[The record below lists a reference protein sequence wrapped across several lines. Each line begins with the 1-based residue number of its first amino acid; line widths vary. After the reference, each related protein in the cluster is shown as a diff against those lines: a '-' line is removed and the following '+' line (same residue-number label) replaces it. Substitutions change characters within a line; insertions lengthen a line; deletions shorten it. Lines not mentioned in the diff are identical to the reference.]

1 MKNIKSGPIIISF
14 IIFVLLFF
22 IIETLINNE
31 DIFVNSNKMNL
42 MQTRVQIA
50 KQTVSSKPAN
60 TTKINEVKEEKKGEI
75 SKQSLTP
82 HSEIF
87 NKKPGE
93 SFFFGKFEQDAD
105 FENGPEPIEW
115 IVLEN
120 VNQEKI
126 IAISKM
132 ALAREVFTWSYYKL
146 KDQKE
151 LSNWELN
158 YLAEHLAS
166 SFSNNKGTFNKSELD
181 LINKQTLNSVSTEQN
196 YYSYYKQKEI
206 RKKHINELT
215 KYLDL
220 NATDFETQEFK
231 KSILEF
237 NKLRIYLKLKNNELP
252 EKLTYEDEYL
262 VNVAERKGYKAGIS
276 LLTVNEAIKYFDI
289 LFSKNYD
296 IRTNYAKKY
305 KGFPSYNYYCF
316 MEENIDTFSDKNNYI
331 VSWLDSDGINDFFA
345 AVMLNNFK
353 NESNDIQKNGGISK
367 ILEMKN
373 TNTVDRAKYLEYNFG
388 GISQIGRIKFSDY
401 VYIRPVLRISK

>member
-1 MKNIKSGPIIISF
+1 MKYIKSGPIIISF

-120 VNQEKI
+120 VNQKKI

-132 ALAREVFTWSYYKL
+132 ALIREAFTWKYYKI

-151 LSNWELN
+151 LFDDWCLN
-158 YLAEHLAS
+158 YLAENLANT
-166 SFSNNKGTFNKSELD
+166 FSHNKGTFNKSEFD
-181 LINKQTLNSVSTEQN
+181 LMNKNILNSVSTEQN
-196 YYSYYKQKEI
+196 YYSYYKQRKMQ
-206 RKKHINELT
+206 KKHINELN

-220 NATDFETQEFK
+220 SATDFENREFR
-231 KSILEF
+231 KSIVEF
-237 NKLRIYLKLKNNELP
+237 NNLRKLLKVKIKNVKLP
-252 EKLTYEDEYL
+252 EELIYKDEYL
-262 VNVAERKGYKAGIS
+262 INVAERKEHSKGIN
-276 LLTVNEAIKYFDI
+276 LLTVNEAIKYVDI
-289 LFSKNYD
+289 LFSQNYD
-296 IRTNYAKKY
+296 IRTDYAKKY
-305 KGFPSYNYYCF
+305 KSFPEHYYYGSF
-316 MEENIDTFSDKNNYI
+316 EFYGNMKESIDTYSDKNGYI
-331 VSWLDSDGINDFFA
+331 VSWLDSEGINEFFA
-345 AVMLNNFK
+345 AVMLNTIEK
-353 NESNDIQKNGGISK
+353 KSTDGK
-367 ILEMKN
+367 M
-373 TNTVDRAKYLEYNFG
+373 FG
-388 GISQIGRIKFSDY
+388 GISRIGRIKDSDY